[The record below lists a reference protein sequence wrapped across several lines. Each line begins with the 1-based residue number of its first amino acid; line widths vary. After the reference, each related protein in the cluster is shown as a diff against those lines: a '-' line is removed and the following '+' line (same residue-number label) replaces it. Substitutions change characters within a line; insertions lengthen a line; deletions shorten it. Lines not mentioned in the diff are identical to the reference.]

1 MAKVPQSFRH
11 PEIDRVLHRAV
22 RPMEISY
29 KGGLSETVDAP
40 GWYPEDPASTEEAIF
55 SSSDCRITDRIFNK
69 LKAVAKGLLPP
80 AEVRRVRCR
89 LRLGGRPVSQVMAGN
104 ILCADPK
111 AFRGYE
117 IGDAVVSREL
127 DCLLRLLDKNPAAFS
142 ELPSAQRYLREYDG
156 GSGSQTPNFYD

>member
-11 PEIDRVLHRAV
+11 PETDRVLHRAV

-40 GWYPEDPASTEEAIF
+40 GWYPDDPASSEEAIF
-55 SSSDCRITDRIFNK
+55 SPADCRITDRVFNK
-69 LKAVAKGLLPP
+69 LKAIAEGFLPP
-80 AEVRRVRCR
+80 AEVRRVRRR
-89 LRLGGRPVSQVMAGN
+89 LRLGGRPVSQVMAGK

-111 AFRGYE
+111 AFRRYE
-117 IGDAVVSREL
+117 AGDSVISREL